1 MEIVLDACLAML
13 AATGIWFLGR
23 QCIDAWFDNYL
34 MGTAIYVSGN
44 AFGLE
49 RFVQRQLRR
58 TRGKSILLVDRGLNE
73 HGKNIVKHLLTKDV
87 RICFFPLLPEE
98 QWVNEA
104 ETWMKIGNKME

>member
-13 AATGIWFLGR
+13 AAVGIWFLGR
-23 QCIDAWFDNYL
+23 QCIDVWFNHYL

-49 RFVQRQLRR
+49 RVVQRQLRC
-58 TRGKSILLVDRGLNE
+58 TRGKAILLVDCGLDE
-73 HGKNIVKHLLTKDV
+73 QGKCIVNHLLSQDI
-87 RICFFPLLPEE
+87 RICFFQLPPEE

-104 ETWMKIGNKME
+104 EIWMKTGSKTE